1 MTYKKIGQIAH
12 VSPSTVCKALS
23 GSKEVSAELTQEII
37 RIAEELGYFEQKRKR
52 KNEYAKSDMITI
64 ALICPEIISVFYAGI
79 ITSLKKEIEQRG
91 GLTSVYVY
99 DFDEKKLDKIVEQ
112 ITVRNVADGIVMLS
126 ANCPKQHQS
135 IPIVCLHEK
144 ELVHDSVFC
153 DTKAYMSDMV
163 GYLKELGHT
172 DIAFVGEPKTE
183 GNLKA
188 FKTVMQT
195 MQIPCPPENIYVLN
209 ERFEQ
214 IGYQAVEQMM
224 KRNTLPTAVIC
235 AYDEVALAMIHSF
248 TGYGVRI
255 PEQVSIMGINDIPMA
270 AYAQIPLSTVCIFQ
284 KEQAAIAINILYD
297 KIFENAQITQHV
309 SIAHR
314 LIARNSTG
322 PVPQKE
328 K

>member
-1 MTYKKIGQIAH
+1 
-12 VSPSTVCKALS
+12 
-23 GSKEVSAELTQEII
+23 
-37 RIAEELGYFEQKRKR
+37 
-52 KNEYAKSDMITI
+52 
-64 ALICPEIISVFYAGI
+64 
-79 ITSLKKEIEQRG
+79 
-91 GLTSVYVY
+91 
-99 DFDEKKLDKIVEQ
+99 
-112 ITVRNVADGIVMLS
+112 
-126 ANCPKQHQS
+126 
-135 IPIVCLHEK
+135 
-144 ELVHDSVFC
+144 
-153 DTKAYMSDMV
+153 
-163 GYLKELGHT
+163 
-172 DIAFVGEPKTE
+172 
-183 GNLKA
+183 
-188 FKTVMQT
+188 
-195 MQIPCPPENIYVLN
+195 
-209 ERFEQ
+209 
-214 IGYQAVEQMM
+214 M

>member
-1 MTYKKIGQIAH
+1 MTYKKIAQIAH

-23 GSKEVSAELTQEII
+23 GSKEVSVELTQQII

-52 KNEYAKSDMITI
+52 KNEYAKPDMISI

-91 GLTSVYVY
+91 GIISVYVY

-112 ITVRNVADGIVMLS
+112 ITVRNIADGIVLLS
-126 ANCPKQHQS
+126 ANCPERHKS
-135 IPIVCLHEK
+135 IPVVCLYE
-144 ELVHDSVFC
+144 EDFVHDSVFC

-163 GYLKELGHT
+163 GYLKGLGHT

-183 GNLKA
+183 GKMKA
-188 FKTVMQT
+188 FKTVMKT
-195 MQIPCPPENIYVLN
+195 MQLPCPSENVYVIN

-214 IGYQAVEQMM
+214 IGYQAAEQMM
-224 KRNTLPTAVIC
+224 KRNTLPTALIC

-248 TGYGVRI
+248 TRYGVRI

-270 AYAQIPLSTVCIFQ
+270 AYGQIPLSTVCIFQ
-284 KEQAAIAINILYD
+284 KEQAAIAINMLYD
-297 KIFENAQITQHV
+297 KIFENSQITQHV
-309 SIAHR
+309 SVSHR
-314 LIARNSTG
+314 LIIRKSTG
-322 PVPQKE
+322 PSPQKG